1 MRGRA
6 STSQTRMPINSKR
19 LPLLVELFE
28 LIENLY
34 VSSIITAIGICRK
47 KQGDC
52 PS

>member
-19 LPLLVELFE
+19 LPLLVEL
-28 LIENLY
+28 IENLY

-47 KQGDC
+47 KQGD
-52 PS
+52 